1 MEHIYD
7 WHIETCSFCYIKCYV
22 KYCCIHEFPFFLA
35 FNVPFHIACVVTV
48 LLLSSVL
55 DIQRQVL
62 PIYNNNN
69 NNIKC
74 LTSFLT
80 TNSNTTRISPSSYFM
95 LQTLLRV
102 LPLCVCVQKWD
113 KMVIWLL
120 LRKSLVEQKCNRF
133 FRLCN
138 SNDFKSKYDFS
149 VMRVYRSMEVPF
161 FWVITFELCRL
172 FTIIASSVKL
182 NGNGRQ

>member
-1 MEHIYD
+1 MSNIVVYM
-7 WHIETCSFCYIKCYV
+7 SSL
-22 KYCCIHEFPFFLA
+22 FFLLSMFHFISHA
-35 FNVPFHIACVVTV
+35 LLPFYCFPQCQT
-48 LLLSSVL
+48 SSGKYY
-55 DIQRQVL
+55 Q
-62 PIYNNNN
+62 IYNNNN

-138 SNDFKSKYDFS
+138 SNDFKSKYEFS
-149 VMRVYRSMEVPF
+149 WMRVYRSMEVPF
-161 FWVITFELCRL
+161 FWVIIFELCRL